1 MVHLLQRVELR
12 RDGHA
17 VRHEGLEEA
26 IRAAGSVSALARGL
40 GLAQPSVSGWT
51 KIPAER
57 VLAVETLT
65 GVPRSI
71 LRPDLYEASDEAQTV
86 DEVDALRAQ
95 HYGLLAA
102 LLQRAPTDDVLRDVA
117 SIKGDMSELG
127 LALIALADAAKA
139 TDATKVSREYFNL
152 FIGVGRGELMPYGSY
167 YLTGFLHE
175 RPLADV
181 RGDLMRLGLESIET
195 HREPEDHIGI
205 LCEVMAGFAG
215 KRFEAMPGDEKAFFE
230 KHLRPWAERFFVD
243 LETTKDAQFYKAV
256 GQVGRL
262 FIAIETEAFALP
274 Q

>member
-1 MVHLLQRVELR
+1 MRN
-12 RDGHA
+12 
-17 VRHEGLEEA
+17 EGLEEA
-26 IRAAGSVSALARGL
+26 IRAAGSVSALARAL

-51 KIPAER
+51 KVPAER

-71 LRPDLYEASDEAQTV
+71 LRPDLYAAAESDGST

-102 LLQRAPTDDVLRDVA
+102 LLQRAPTTQTLKDIA
-117 SIKGDMSELG
+117 SISGDTSELG
-127 LALIALADAAKA
+127 LALIALADAARA
-139 TDATKVSREYFNL
+139 TDATKVSREFFNL

-181 RGDLMRLGLESIET
+181 RGDLIRLGLERVET
-195 HREPEDHIGI
+195 QREPEDHIGI
-205 LCEVMAGFAG
+205 LCEVMSGFAAR
-215 KRFEAMPGDEKAFFE
+215 RFEATPADEKSFFE
-230 KHLRPWAERFFVD
+230 NHLRPWAERFFVD
-243 LETTKDAQFYKAV
+243 LETAKDAHFYRTV

-262 FIAIETEAFALP
+262 FIAIETQAFALP

>member
-1 MVHLLQRVELR
+1 M
-12 RDGHA
+12 
-17 VRHEGLEEA
+17 RHEGLEEA

-65 GVPRSI
+65 GVPRSV
-71 LRPDLYEASDEAQTV
+71 LRPDLYAAEGASHTADEIDQ
-86 DEVDALRAQ
+86 LRAQ
-95 HYGLLAA
+95 HYGLLSA
-102 LLQRAPTDDVLRDVA
+102 LLQRAPTAETLKDIA
-117 SIKGDMSELG
+117 SIKGDTTELG
-127 LALIALADAAKA
+127 LALIALADAARA

-181 RGDLMRLGLESIET
+181 RGDLIRLGLERVET
-195 HREPEDHIGI
+195 QREPEDHIGI
-205 LCEVMAGFAG
+205 LCEVMAGFAAR
-215 KRFEAMPGDEKAFFE
+215 RFEATPADEKSFFE

-243 LETTKDAQFYKAV
+243 LEMAKDAHFYRAV

>member
-1 MVHLLQRVELR
+1 
-12 RDGHA
+12 
-17 VRHEGLEEA
+17 VRHEGLEQA
-26 IRAAGSVSALARGL
+26 IKAAGSVSALARGL

-71 LRPDLYEASDEAQTV
+71 LRPDLYDGQDDIQTSDEV
-86 DEVDALRAQ
+86 NALRAQ

-102 LLQRAPTDDVLRDVA
+102 LLQRAPTEAILKDVA
-117 SIKGDMSELG
+117 AIKGDTTELG
-127 LALIALADAAKA
+127 LSLIALADAARH
-139 TDATKVSREYFNL
+139 TDAHKVSREFFNL

-181 RGDLMRLGLESIET
+181 RGDLIRLGLERIESQ
-195 HREPEDHIGI
+195 REPEDHIGI
-205 LCEVMAGFAG
+205 LCEVMAGFAAH
-215 KRFEAMPGDEKAFFE
+215 RFEANPADEKSFFE

-243 LETTKDAQFYKAV
+243 LETAKEAHFYKAV

>member
-1 MVHLLQRVELR
+1 MRN
-12 RDGHA
+12 
-17 VRHEGLEEA
+17 EGLEQA
-26 IRAAGSVSALARGL
+26 IKAAGSVSALARGL
-40 GLAQPSVSGWT
+40 GLAQPSVSGWS

-57 VLAVETLT
+57 VLAVESLT

-71 LRPDLYEASDEAQTV
+71 LRPDLYDSANETGSADEI
-86 DEVDALRAQ
+86 DLLRAQ
-95 HYGLLAA
+95 HYGLLASV
-102 LLQRAPTDDVLRDVA
+102 LQRAPTAQLLQDIA
-117 SIKGDMSELG
+117 SIKGDTSELG
-127 LALIALADAAKA
+127 LALIALADAARA
-139 TDATKVSREYFNL
+139 TDANRTNREFFNL

-181 RGDLMRLGLESIET
+181 RGDLLRLGLERVET
-195 HREPEDHIGI
+195 QREPEDHIGI
-205 LCEVMAGFAG
+205 LCEVMAGFAAH
-215 KRFEAMPGDEKAFFE
+215 RFEANPADEKSFFE

-243 LETTKDAQFYKAV
+243 LEMAKDAHFYRAV

>member
-1 MVHLLQRVELR
+1 M
-12 RDGHA
+12 
-17 VRHEGLEEA
+17 RHEGLEEA
-26 IRAAGSVSALARGL
+26 IRAAGSVSALASGL

-181 RGDLMRLGLESIET
+181 RGDLMRLGLERIET

-215 KRFEAMPGDEKAFFE
+215 KRFEAMPADEKAFFE

-243 LETTKDAQFYKAV
+243 LETTKDGQFYKAV